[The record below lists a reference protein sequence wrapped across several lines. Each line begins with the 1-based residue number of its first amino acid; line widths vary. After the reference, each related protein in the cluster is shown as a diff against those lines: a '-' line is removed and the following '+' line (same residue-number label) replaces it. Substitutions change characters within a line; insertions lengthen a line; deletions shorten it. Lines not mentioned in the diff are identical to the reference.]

1 MYFLLETCQ
10 NPTILRVLYFASL
23 FLDIAFVVI
32 PIGLILMLLID
43 FSKVVISG
51 KEEDQIKTNKLVAKR
66 IMYAVFIFITPWI
79 INLVMTIIDK
89 VGIDIG
95 GDFNLCINTVKNI
108 SAGTDNIEK
117 YDALLEKEKEIEKKK
132 LDEQREKE
140 GTTKKGVS
148 SEGKYATAANEM
160 INLAKGEMGHK
171 GGGKYSGVADSTP
184 WCAFFV
190 VWTISNTNVDGEGT
204 IRQIIEKEKAIYSV
218 GAAGGTMSNFY
229 ESSNLDFNYS
239 KYYGGNYTPKK
250 GDIIYFRNTA
260 DWDKKIGGTMFE
272 ETSHVGMVDYA
283 KDGIVY
289 TVEGNISGGYGGGS
303 ANNVVGTNEYSLS
316 ASNIMG
322 YGSWY
327 K

>member
-32 PIGLILMLLID
+32 PIGLIIMLLVD

-51 KEEDQIKTNKLVAKR
+51 KEEDQIKTNKLVVKR
-66 IMYAVFIFITPWI
+66 IMYAVFIFVTPWM
-79 INLVMTIIDK
+79 INFVMTIINK

-95 GDFNLCINTVKNI
+95 GDFNLCINTVKAI

-117 YDALLEKEKEIEKKK
+117 YDALLEKEEEIEKKK
-132 LDEQREKE
+132 LNERREKE
-140 GTTKKGVS
+140 KDIS

-160 INLAKGEMGHK
+160 INLAKGEIGHK
-171 GGGKYSGVADSTP
+171 GGGKYSGYADSTP

-204 IRQIIEKEKAIYSV
+204 IKQIIEKEKAIYSE
-218 GAAGGTMSNFY
+218 GIAGGTISNFY

-239 KYYGGNYTPKK
+239 EYYGGNYIPKK
-250 GDIIYFRNTA
+250 GDIIYFRDTA
-260 DWDKKIGGTMFE
+260 DWDKRIGGDMYE
-272 ETSHVGMVDYA
+272 ETSHVGMVDYV
-283 KDGIVY
+283 KDGTVY
-289 TVEGNISGGYGGGS
+289 TVEGNISGGYGDGS